1 MELRRKKDAAMMRL
15 SPLLRSITLACS
27 LLTLGVIVVNA
38 WTLHMD
44 WQRTVRSTEERAID
58 LSVAQAR
65 QAEDTFLQIEL
76 SLREVQRVIQSQPG
90 TDIDVAEVNNIMR
103 TLQSRL
109 PQLEDMFYFDSQ
121 GRWTASSLTE
131 MPKGNNNADREYFI
145 FHQHNLRSSVHVG
158 PALRSRSSGR
168 YVIPVSLRINDDY
181 GGFKGVLLATI
192 SIDYFRHYYDYFVIG
207 PQDLLVLMLADS
219 TVLYAR
225 PLPDSYIGK
234 NLSSSPLFHQLLAN
248 AERGSGQW
256 KAELDGEKRIFGFV
270 SSSRYPVVVTAGFDT
285 KRLFLEWMQSRVQGV
300 LLSLVLLVGIIL
312 LWIFIR
318 NEARRSLRYQLELTH
333 LRDELTAANQSLKS
347 LANADGLTGLAN
359 RRYFDQFLKKSLLHA
374 RSSGGPVSLILFDI
388 DYFKRYNDTYGHV
401 SGDECLQ
408 QVAQILKTFA
418 QRRTDIAARYG
429 GEEFA
434 IVLADTSARDALTV
448 ALSVVETV
456 RQQAI
461 PHVSTRLTTGCVTL
475 SAGVAATEAGEG
487 PEHAESLI
495 KRADDALYRTKHEGR
510 NGASL

>member
-1 MELRRKKDAAMMRL
+1 MRL

-121 GRWTASSLTE
+121 GRWIASSLTE

-192 SIDYFRHYYDYFVIG
+192 SIDYFRHYYDNFVIG
-207 PQDLLVLMLADS
+207 PQDLLVLMLADG

-225 PLPDSYIGK
+225 PLPNSYIGK

-256 KAELDGEKRIFGFV
+256 K
-270 SSSRYPVVVTAGFDT
+270 SRTGWRKANIWFCQLQP
-285 KRLFLEWMQSRVQGV
+285 
-300 LLSLVLLVGIIL
+300 LSGSCDCGI
-312 LWIFIR
+312 
-318 NEARRSLRYQLELTH
+318 
-333 LRDELTAANQSLKS
+333 
-347 LANADGLTGLAN
+347 
-359 RRYFDQFLKKSLLHA
+359 
-374 RSSGGPVSLILFDI
+374 
-388 DYFKRYNDTYGHV
+388 
-401 SGDECLQ
+401 
-408 QVAQILKTFA
+408 
-418 QRRTDIAARYG
+418 
-429 GEEFA
+429 
-434 IVLADTSARDALTV
+434 
-448 ALSVVETV
+448 
-456 RQQAI
+456 
-461 PHVSTRLTTGCVTL
+461 
-475 SAGVAATEAGEG
+475 
-487 PEHAESLI
+487 
-495 KRADDALYRTKHEGR
+495 
-510 NGASL
+510 